1 MPHEV
6 VIRRKAQKQLAR
18 VAAQDR
24 DKVGAAAFGL
34 SEDPR
39 PPGARKMRG
48 TGGAEDWRVAAGRD
62 YRVVYRIEEPHP
74 DHPEPEEGEP
84 TGLVTVL
91 AVGHRQGIY
100 G

>member
-1 MPHEV
+1 MYEV
-6 VIRRKAQKQLAR
+6 LLPRRVRKGMSRFPQKDFERTLRAIMGLAN
-18 VAAQDR
+18 
-24 DKVGAAAFGL
+24 
-34 SEDPR
+34 DPR
-39 PPGARKMRG
+39 PRGAIKMRG
-48 TGGAEDWRVAAGRD
+48 TGGEEDWRIAVGRD

-84 TGLVTVL
+84 AGLVTVL